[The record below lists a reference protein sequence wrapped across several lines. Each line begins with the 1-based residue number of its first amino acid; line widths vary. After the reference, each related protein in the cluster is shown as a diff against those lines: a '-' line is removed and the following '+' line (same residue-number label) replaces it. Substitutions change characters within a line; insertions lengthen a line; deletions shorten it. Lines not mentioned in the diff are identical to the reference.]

1 MIYNFDRSEE
11 AEKFQNGVKRPHP
24 NDAYCPSLKGKLD
37 NCVCKLCGIQW
48 PCAAAV
54 KRHEVVHNSKKFE
67 TRDSEDSERDYAIW
81 NEVEDELL
89 SDDIHDNMDIAMPET
104 DENMEDMPI
113 ISDLK
118 FLKSPFEEIY

>member
-1 MIYNFDRSEE
+1 MIYNFDRSKE
-11 AEKFQNGVKRPHP
+11 AERFKNGDPRPP
-24 NDAYCPSLKGKLD
+24 PIDAYCPSLQEKLD
-37 NCVCKLCGIQW
+37 DCVCKLCGIQW

-54 KRHEVVHNSKKFE
+54 KRHEVVHNPKSKNFE
-67 TRDSEDSERDYAIW
+67 ARDSGRNYAIW

-89 SDDIHDNMDIAMPET
+89 ADDIEIDIDEHMPQT

-118 FLKSPFEEIY
+118 YLKSPFEKTYV